1 MRIVYMGTPDFAV
14 PALEALA
21 KSGHEVVAAV
31 TQPDKARDRGKKVQ
45 FTPVKTKALEY
56 DIPVLQPEKVK
67 QNEEF
72 YRTLAELKPDL
83 IVVAAYGKILP
94 VSVLELPKYG
104 CVNIHASLLPK
115 YRGAAPI
122 HRAII
127 NGDAVTGVTL
137 MYMAEG
143 MDTGD
148 MIAKA
153 ETEIGTKTVEEMHE
167 ELAELG
173 ARLLMDTLPQLLDGT
188 APRQAQEES
197 LATYAPM
204 VFKQDGVLDFAKSA
218 EQLCCLVRGMNSW
231 PGASTTYRGQVVK
244 VWEAQPLAQE
254 TGKEPGTVLSVDQ
267 TGLKVACGT
276 GIINITKLQFPGK
289 RAMAV
294 SDYIKGNTVDTGVIL
309 GGNE

>member
-21 KSGHEVVAAV
+21 KSEHEVVAVV

-56 DIPVLQPEKVK
+56 DIPVYQPEKVK
-67 QNEEF
+67 TNEEF
-72 YRTLAELKPDL
+72 YQQLVDLAPDL

-94 VSVLELPKYG
+94 VSILELPKYG

-115 YRGAAPI
+115 YRGAAPS

-127 NGDAVTGVTL
+127 NGDKTTGVTL

-153 ETEIGTKTVEEMHE
+153 ETEIGLKTVEMMHE
-167 ELAELG
+167 ELADLG
-173 ARLLMDTLPQLLDGT
+173 AKLLMDTLPQLLSGT
-188 APRQAQEES
+188 APRVPQNEEE
-197 LATYAPM
+197 ATHAPM
-204 VFKQDGVLDFAKSA
+204 VFKQDGVLDYTRSA
-218 EQLCCLVRGMNSW
+218 DMLCCLVRGMNSW
-231 PGASTTYRGQVVK
+231 PVASTTYQGNVVK
-244 VWEAQPLAQE
+244 VWEAEALEKTSDKA
-254 TGKEPGTVLSVDQ
+254 PGTILSCDK
-267 TGLKVACGT
+267 TGLKVACGE

-289 RAMAV
+289 RAMEVA
-294 SDYIKGNTVDTGVIL
+294 DYIKGNTMETGVIL
-309 GGNE
+309 GGN

>member
-21 KSGHEVVAAV
+21 KSGHEVVAVV

-254 TGKEPGTVLSVDQ
+254 TGKAPGTVLSVDK

>member
-21 KSGHEVVAAV
+21 KSGHDVVAVV

-45 FTPVKTKALEY
+45 FTPVKAKALEY

-67 QNEEF
+67 HNEEF
-72 YRTLAELKPDL
+72 YRTLVELKPDL

-127 NGDAVTGVTL
+127 NGDPVTGVTL

-148 MIAKA
+148 MIVKA
-153 ETEIGTKTVEEMHE
+153 ETKIGTKTVEEMHE

-244 VWEAQPLAQE
+244 VWEAQPLPQE
-254 TGKEPGTVLSVDQ
+254 TGKAPGTVLSVDK
-267 TGLKVACGT
+267 TGLKVACGE
-276 GIINITKLQFPGK
+276 GVINITKLQFPGK

-309 GGNE
+309 GGN